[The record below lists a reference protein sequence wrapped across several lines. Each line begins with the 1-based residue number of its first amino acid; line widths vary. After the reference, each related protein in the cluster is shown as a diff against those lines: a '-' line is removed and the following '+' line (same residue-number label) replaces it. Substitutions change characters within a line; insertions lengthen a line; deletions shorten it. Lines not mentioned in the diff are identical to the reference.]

1 MDDLMQMTFW
11 KKKQYSFTSSKNMD
25 EQHKQM
31 PNNNNK
37 HVYGIKHH
45 NIQFLVD

>member
-1 MDDLMQMTFW
+1 MHMAYC

-25 EQHKQM
+25 EPHKQM

-37 HVYGIKHH
+37 HV
-45 NIQFLVD
+45 